1 MKNRTSKDWAT
12 TIMNDLD
19 ELKMNISIEDIKKVK
34 KGIIMKTLSSHINQL
49 NHLSEKQESHSK
61 MNNWSRSMLK
71 MQKYLK
77 SNMEKIKVESTH
89 LQAEV
94 QSYKG

>member
-12 TIMNDLD
+12 TIMEDLD

-49 NHLSEKQESHSK
+49 IKSVKQESHSK
-61 MNNWSRSMLK
+61 VNNCSRSMLK
-71 MQKYLK
+71 MQ
-77 SNMEKIKVESTH
+77 NT
-89 LQAEV
+89 
-94 QSYKG
+94 